1 MSLPTSES
9 IPTPHDPNSAAAR
22 RRRFQRAFLPQTD
35 DERTAWLDALSRQ
48 LTPSFDF
55 FLATLLSGI
64 VLAIGLLIFSDALV
78 VLGVLFAPFLGPVI
92 GIALGSTHGSTRL
105 LLKSILSLAAAGLF
119 IFGFGA
125 LAGALIPML
134 PLAPIPVFTNW
145 TTYEWPNFVVLA
157 VGVGLSVYMLVR
169 SPRQR
174 PLVANIAI
182 AYGLF
187 PPLTAAG
194 FNLVMYHDAA
204 WIAGIT
210 VAGVH
215 LVWAVLVGI
224 AMLILLGYP
233 PRNLGGF
240 LFTGLLVG
248 VLVAA
253 FMTSGGINTSQGI
266 YTSQRV
272 LNPTPPAVVIPP
284 NSSPTATVT
293 LTVTPQPTISH
304 SPTATFTPTITF
316 EPTHTA
322 TETITPQ
329 PTPIWARIT
338 APTGGGALLRDEPD
352 GKIISSILNGGMVQV
367 ISDPVR
373 GKTTTIWVQVR
384 TEDGLVGWIVQAL
397 LATATPAAG
406 W

>member
-1 MSLPTSES
+1 MSLPTSEP
-9 IPTPHDPNSAAAR
+9 IPSQPDSPSAVVR
-22 RRRFQRAFLPQTD
+22 RRRIHRALLPQTD
-35 DERTAWLDALSRQ
+35 DERSAWLESVSRQ
-48 LTPSFDF
+48 LTPSFDY
-55 FLATLLSGI
+55 FLASLLSGI
-64 VLAIGLLIFSDALV
+64 VLAIGLLLFSDALL

-92 GIALGSTHGSTRL
+92 GIALGSTNGTARL

-125 LAGALIPML
+125 LAGALL
-134 PLAPIPVFTNW
+134 PLMQATPPPVFTKW
-145 TTYEWPNFVVLA
+145 TTYEWPNFVLLA
-157 VGVGLSVYMLVR
+157 VGVGLSIYMLAR

-187 PPLTAAG
+187 PPLSAAG
-194 FNLVMYHDAA
+194 INLVVYHDSA
-204 WIAGIT
+204 WIAGIR

-215 LVWAVLVGI
+215 LAWAVLVGI
-224 AMLILLGYP
+224 FMLILMKYP

-240 LFTGLLVG
+240 LFTGLLIG

-253 FMTSGGINTSQGI
+253 FMNSGGLSAPRSQLI
-266 YTSQRV
+266 
-272 LNPTPPAVVIPP
+272 PTAPAVVLPANP
-284 NSSPTATVT
+284 SPSATVT
-293 LTVTPQPTISH
+293 LTVTPQPSISH
-304 SPTATFTPTITF
+304 SPTVTLTPTITF
-316 EPTHTA
+316 EPTGTA

-329 PTPIWARIT
+329 PTPVWARVT

-384 TEDGLVGWIVQAL
+384 TEDGLIGWIVQSL
-397 LATATPAAG
+397 LATATPAPG

>member
-1 MSLPTSES
+1 MSLPTSEP
-9 IPTPHDPNSAAAR
+9 IPSPHDPNSVAAR
-22 RRRFQRAFLPQTD
+22 RRRFHRAFSPQTD
-35 DERTAWLDALSRQ
+35 EERTTWFENLSRQ

-55 FLATLLSGI
+55 FLACLLSGI

-78 VLGVLFAPFLGPVI
+78 VLGVLFAPFLGPVV
-92 GIALGSTHGSTRL
+92 GIAFGSTFGSTRL
-105 LLKSILSLAAAGLF
+105 LFKSILSLAAAGLF

-125 LAGALIPML
+125 LAGALMPLL
-134 PLAPIPVFTNW
+134 PLTPIPIITGW
-145 TTYEWPNFVVLA
+145 TSYEWPNFVALA
-157 VGVGLSVYMLVR
+157 VGVGLSIYMLVR

-187 PPLTAAG
+187 PALTAAG
-194 FNLVMYHDAA
+194 FNLVVYHDSA

-224 AMLILLGYP
+224 VMLILLGHP

-240 LFTGLLVG
+240 LVTGLLVG

-253 FMTSGGINTSQGI
+253 FMPTGGIGS
-266 YTSQRV
+266 SQRV
-272 LNPTPPAVVIPP
+272 VNPTPPAVVIPP
-284 NSSPTATVT
+284 NFSPTATAT
-293 LTVTPQPTISH
+293 LTLTPQPTISH

-316 EPTHTA
+316 EPTRTA

-384 TEDGLVGWIVQAL
+384 TENGLVGWIVQAL
-397 LATATPAAG
+397 LATATPAPG

>member
-1 MSLPTSES
+1 MSLPTSEP
-9 IPTPHDPNSAAAR
+9 IPSQPDSPSAVVR
-22 RRRFQRAFLPQTD
+22 RRRIHRALLPQTD
-35 DERTAWLDALSRQ
+35 DERSAWLESVSRQ
-48 LTPSFDF
+48 LTPSFDYF
-55 FLATLLSGI
+55 IVSFLSGI
-64 VLAIGLLIFSDALV
+64 VLAIGLLLFSDALL

-92 GIALGSTHGSTRL
+92 GIALGSTNGTARL

-125 LAGALIPML
+125 LAGALL
-134 PLAPIPVFTNW
+134 PLMQATPPPVFTKW
-145 TTYEWPNFVVLA
+145 TTYEWPNFVLLG
-157 VGVGLSVYMLVR
+157 VGVGLSIYMLAR

-187 PPLTAAG
+187 PPLSAAG
-194 FNLVMYHDAA
+194 INLVVYHDSA
-204 WIAGIT
+204 WIAGIR

-215 LVWAVLVGI
+215 LAWAVLVGI
-224 AMLILLGYP
+224 FMLILMKYP

-240 LFTGLLVG
+240 LFTGLLIG

-253 FMTSGGINTSQGI
+253 FMNSGGISAPRSQLI
-266 YTSQRV
+266 
-272 LNPTPPAVVIPP
+272 PTAPAVVLPANP
-284 NSSPTATVT
+284 SPSATVT
-293 LTVTPQPTISH
+293 LTVTPQPT
-304 SPTATFTPTITF
+304 PV
-316 EPTHTA
+316 
-322 TETITPQ
+322 
-329 PTPIWARIT
+329 WARVT

-384 TEDGLVGWIVQAL
+384 TEDGLIGWIVQSL
-397 LATATPAAG
+397 LATATPAPG

>member
-1 MSLPTSES
+1 MSLPTSEP
-9 IPTPHDPNSAAAR
+9 IPSQPGSNSSMVR
-22 RRRFQRAFLPQTD
+22 RRRIHRTAGPRTD
-35 DERTAWLDALSRQ
+35 DEHNTWLDALTRQ

-55 FLATLLSGI
+55 FLASLLSGL
-64 VLAIGLLIFSDALV
+64 VLAIALLLYSDALL
-78 VLGVLFAPFLGPVI
+78 VLGVLFTPFLGPVI
-92 GIALGSTHGSTRL
+92 GIAFGSTNGTARL
-105 LLKSILSLAAAGLF
+105 LFKSILSLAAAGLF

-125 LAGALIPML
+125 LAGALMPML
-134 PLAPIPVFTNW
+134 PLTPRPVFTNW

-194 FNLVMYHDAA
+194 FNLVVFHDSA

-215 LVWAVLVGI
+215 LAFAVLVGI
-224 AMLILLGYP
+224 VMLILLGYP

-240 LFTGLLVG
+240 LLTGLLIG
-248 VLVAA
+248 ILVAA
-253 FMTSGGINTSQGI
+253 FMTSGGVAGPEKVPS
-266 YTSQRV
+266 
-272 LNPTPPAVVIPP
+272 PTALPVVMPS
-284 NSSPTATVT
+284 NSSPTVT
-293 LTVTPQPTISH
+293 ITMTVTPEPSLTQ
-304 SPTATFTPTITF
+304 SPTSTFTPTITF
-316 EPTHTA
+316 EPTGTS

-329 PTPIWARIT
+329 PTPVWARVT

-384 TEDGLVGWIVQAL
+384 TEDGLIGWIVQSL
-397 LATATPAAG
+397 LATATPAPG

>member
-1 MSLPTSES
+1 MV
-9 IPTPHDPNSAAAR
+9 R
-22 RRRFQRAFLPQTD
+22 RRRIHRTAGPRTD
-35 DERTAWLDALSRQ
+35 DEHNTWLDTLTRQ

-55 FLATLLSGI
+55 FLASLLSGL
-64 VLAIGLLIFSDALV
+64 VLAIALLLYSDALL
-78 VLGVLFAPFLGPVI
+78 VLGVLFTPFLGPVI
-92 GIALGSTHGSTRL
+92 GIAFGSTNGTARL
-105 LLKSILSLAAAGLF
+105 LFKSILSLAAAGLF

-125 LAGALIPML
+125 LAGALMPML
-134 PLAPIPVFTNW
+134 PLTPRPVFTNW

-194 FNLVMYHDAA
+194 FNLVVFHDSA

-215 LVWAVLVGI
+215 LAFAVLVGI
-224 AMLILLGYP
+224 VMLILLGYP

-240 LFTGLLVG
+240 LLTGLLIG
-248 VLVAA
+248 ILVAA
-253 FMTSGGINTSQGI
+253 FMTSGGVTGPEKVPS
-266 YTSQRV
+266 
-272 LNPTPPAVVIPP
+272 PTALPVVMPS
-284 NSSPTATVT
+284 NSSPTVT
-293 LTVTPQPTISH
+293 ITMTVTPEPSLTQ
-304 SPTATFTPTITF
+304 SPTSTFTPTITF
-316 EPTHTA
+316 EPTGTS

-329 PTPIWARIT
+329 PTPVWARVT

-384 TEDGLVGWIVQAL
+384 TEDGLIGWIVQSL
-397 LATATPAAG
+397 LATATPAPG

>member
-1 MSLPTSES
+1 MSLPTSEP
-9 IPTPHDPNSAAAR
+9 IPSQPESNTSTVR
-22 RRRFQRAFLPQTD
+22 RRRIHRASVQRTD
-35 DERTAWLDALSRQ
+35 DEHSTWLAALTHQ

-55 FLATLLSGI
+55 FLASLLSAL
-64 VLAIGLLIFSDALV
+64 VLAIALLLFSDALL

-92 GIALGSTHGSTRL
+92 GIAFGSTNGTARL
-105 LLKSILSLAAAGLF
+105 LFKSVLSLAAAGLF

-125 LAGALIPML
+125 LAGASMPML
-134 PLAPIPVFTNW
+134 PLTPRPLFTNW

-194 FNLVMYHDAA
+194 FNLVVYHDSA

-210 VAGVH
+210 LAGVH
-215 LVWAVLVGI
+215 LAFAVLVGI
-224 AMLILLGYP
+224 VMLILLGYP

-240 LFTGLLVG
+240 LMTGLLIG
-248 VLVAA
+248 ILVAA
-253 FMTSGGINTSQGI
+253 FMTSGGVKGPVGAVI
-266 YTSQRV
+266 
-272 LNPTPPAVVIPP
+272 PTAPPAVVPSLSTP
-284 NSSPTATVT
+284 TVT
-293 LTVTPQPTISH
+293 VTSTVTPQPTISH

-316 EPTHTA
+316 EPTGTS

-329 PTPIWARIT
+329 PTPVWARVT

-373 GKTTTIWVQVR
+373 GNTTTIWVQVR
-384 TEDGLVGWIVQAL
+384 TEDGLIGWIVQSL
-397 LATATPAAG
+397 LATATPAPG

>member
-1 MSLPTSES
+1 MSLPTSEP
-9 IPTPHDPNSAAAR
+9 IPSQPESNSTAVR
-22 RRRFQRAFLPQTD
+22 RRRIRGISVPRTD
-35 DERTAWLDALSRQ
+35 DEHSDWLAALNHQ

-55 FLATLLSGI
+55 FLASLLSALI
-64 VLAIGLLIFSDALV
+64 LAIALLQFSDALL
-78 VLGVLFAPFLGPVI
+78 VLGVLFTPFLGPVI
-92 GIALGSTHGSTRL
+92 GIAFGSTNGTARL
-105 LLKSILSLAAAGLF
+105 FIKSILSLAAAGLF

-125 LAGALIPML
+125 LAGALMPML
-134 PLAPIPVFTNW
+134 PLTPRPLFTNW

-157 VGVGLSVYMLVR
+157 VGVGLSMYMLMR
-169 SPRQR
+169 SPQQR

-194 FNLVMYHDAA
+194 FNLVAYPDVA
-204 WIAGIT
+204 WIAGLT

-215 LVWAVLVGI
+215 LAWAVLVGI
-224 AMLILLGYP
+224 VMLILLGYP

-240 LFTGLLVG
+240 LLTGLLIG
-248 VLVAA
+248 ILVAA
-253 FMTSGGINTSQGI
+253 FMTSGGIKGPETAMI
-266 YTSQRV
+266 
-272 LNPTPPAVVIPP
+272 PTAPPVVVPSH
-284 NSSPTATVT
+284 SSPTATMT

-304 SPTATFTPTITF
+304 SATATFTPTITF
-316 EPTHTA
+316 EPTGTS

-329 PTPIWARIT
+329 PTPVWARVT

-384 TEDGLVGWIVQAL
+384 TEDGLIGWIVQSL
-397 LATATPAAG
+397 LATATPAPG

>member
-1 MSLPTSES
+1 MSLPTSEP
-9 IPTPHDPNSAAAR
+9 IPSQPDSPSAVVR
-22 RRRFQRAFLPQTD
+22 RRRIHRALLPQTD
-35 DERTAWLDALSRQ
+35 DERSAWLESVSRQ
-48 LTPSFDF
+48 LTPSFDY
-55 FLATLLSGI
+55 FLASLLSGI
-64 VLAIGLLIFSDALV
+64 VLAIGLLLFSDALL

-92 GIALGSTHGSTRL
+92 GIALGSTNGTARL

-125 LAGALIPML
+125 LAGALL
-134 PLAPIPVFTNW
+134 PLMQATPPPVFTKW
-145 TTYEWPNFVVLA
+145 TTYEWPNFVLLA
-157 VGVGLSVYMLVR
+157 VGVGLSIYMLAR

-187 PPLTAAG
+187 PPLSAAG
-194 FNLVMYHDAA
+194 INLVVYHDSA
-204 WIAGIT
+204 WIAGIR

-215 LVWAVLVGI
+215 LAWAVLVGI
-224 AMLILLGYP
+224 FMLILMKYP

-240 LFTGLLVG
+240 LFTGLLIG

-253 FMTSGGINTSQGI
+253 FMNSGGISAPRSQLI
-266 YTSQRV
+266 
-272 LNPTPPAVVIPP
+272 PTAPAVVLPANP
-284 NSSPTATVT
+284 NPSATVT
-293 LTVTPQPTISH
+293 LTVTPQPSISH
-304 SPTATFTPTITF
+304 SPTVTLTPTITF
-316 EPTHTA
+316 EPTGTA

-329 PTPIWARIT
+329 PTPVWARVT

-384 TEDGLVGWIVQAL
+384 TEDGLIGWIVQSL
-397 LATATPAAG
+397 LATATPAPG